1 MHNFGLLEMLLE
13 SWVSRRIVLI
23 HNCYPDKRKL
33 WEKVRTIAREIYGA
47 NDIMGD
53 KQLRGKFRKL
63 EQDGFGNLPICMA
76 KTQYSLSTN
85 PGLRG
90 RPSQFDV
97 PVRDVKISAGA
108 GFVVFFTGDIM
119 TMPGLPRRPAAET
132 IDFDD
137 DRHTV
142 GLF

>member
-1 MHNFGLLEMLLE
+1 MLLE
-13 SWVSRRIVLI
+13 SWVSRRIVLR

-63 EQDGFGNLPICMA
+63 EQDGFGNFPICMA
-76 KTQYSLSTN
+76 KTQYSLSTD

-97 PVRDVKISAGA
+97 PVRDVKVSAGA

>member
-76 KTQYSLSTN
+76 KTQYSLSTD
-85 PGLRG
+85 PGLRD